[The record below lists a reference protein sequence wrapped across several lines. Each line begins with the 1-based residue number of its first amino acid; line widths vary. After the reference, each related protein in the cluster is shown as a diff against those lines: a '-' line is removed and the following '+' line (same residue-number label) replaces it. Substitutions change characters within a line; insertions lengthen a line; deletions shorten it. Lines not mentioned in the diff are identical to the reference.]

1 MRWAM
6 GQAEA
11 FAPKPPAVEG
21 FLPISALMADWLG
34 YWQSPLPARMVRRR
48 HMLLLGQPPEF

>member
-1 MRWAM
+1 M